1 MEQGAGDTPETG
13 EDARLTMKLLIVT
26 VGHKMPDWI
35 TTGYNE
41 YAKRMPRE
49 AKIELLEIRPEPRTT
64 GKNTQQIM
72 EAEAQRI
79 LAALPPDCRRIALD
93 ERGAQP
99 TTKQLAAQMKD
110 WMSEGRDVAFIIGG
124 ADGLH
129 DSVRQNARQL
139 MALSALTLP
148 HAFVRVLLAEQLY
161 RAHSLLHNHPYHRE

>member
-1 MEQGAGDTPETG
+1 
-13 EDARLTMKLLIVT
+13 MKLFIVT

-49 AKIELLEIRPEPRTT
+49 AKIELLEIKPEPRTT
-64 GKNTQQIM
+64 GKNTLQIM

-79 LAALPPDCRRIALD
+79 LNALPANRRKIALD
-93 ERGAQP
+93 ERGATP
-99 TTKQLAAQMKD
+99 TTKQLAAQLKD
-110 WMSEGRDVAFIIGG
+110 WMGEGRDVAFIIGG

-129 DSVRQNARQL
+129 DSVKQASGQL
-139 MALSALTLP
+139 MALSAFTLP

-161 RAHSLLHNHPYHRE
+161 RAHSLMHNHPYHRE

>member
-1 MEQGAGDTPETG
+1 
-13 EDARLTMKLLIVT
+13 
-26 VGHKMPDWI
+26 MPDWI
-35 TTGYNE
+35 TAGFNE

-49 AKIELLEIRPEPRTT
+49 AKIELLEIRPEPRTS
-64 GKNTQQIM
+64 GKTTAQIM

-79 LAALPPDCRRIALD
+79 LAALPPHALRIALD

-99 TTKQLAAQMKD
+99 TTKQLAAQMQE
-110 WMSEGRDVAFIIGG
+110 WLRGGCDVVFIIGG

-129 DSVRQNARQL
+129 ESVKQAAQHL

-148 HAFVRVLLAEQLY
+148 HAMVRVLLAEQLY